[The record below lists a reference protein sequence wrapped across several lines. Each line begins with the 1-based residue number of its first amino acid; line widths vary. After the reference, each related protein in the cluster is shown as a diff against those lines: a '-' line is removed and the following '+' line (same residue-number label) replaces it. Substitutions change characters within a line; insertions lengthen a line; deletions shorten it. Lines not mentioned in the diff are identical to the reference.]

1 MACAS
6 TSSSSTHQ
14 WNHDVF
20 LSFIDEDYGDGDDDS
35 GRNFIDQL
43 YEALIQRGY
52 HIFADEDYKRNH
64 DDHITSEFLKTIEES
79 KVSIVVFSK
88 NYGSSIWCLDEL
100 VKMLECKHDQM
111 GRHTVLPVFY
121 NVDPSHFR
129 KQNGILEKTFAGYE
143 ERFKSEMEKVKS
155 WRKALTEAGNLSG
168 WHLQDVAADDGGE
181 TKYIKAIVEE
191 VSMKAKERR
200 MNINTYPV
208 GIDSRIEAI
217 NSLLSLDSSDVRI
230 IGIYG
235 IGGVGK
241 TTITKAVYNQILHE
255 FEGST
260 FLGSVREISEHRNGL
275 IHLQEQLLS
284 DILMKQNIHINNV
297 DRGIN
302 VIKQRLCFRKILIVL
317 DDVDQSNQ
325 INALVRER
333 DWFGLGSRIII
344 TTRDQHFLNK
354 HDVDGIYDVEKLNS
368 KDSLQLFRRYAFEN
382 VRCRRHQ
389 NKISKDI
396 VSYLG
401 GVPLALQVF
410 GSFLHKRSTD
420 EWITALQKLK
430 RIPNEE
436 IQEILK
442 LSFDSLDSTEKD
454 IFLDIACF
462 FIGMDKDFAIKILD
476 GCGFFPEIGIAVLT
490 RKSLLIISEKN
501 QLEMHGLIRD
511 MGREI
516 VRKESPNEPGKRSR
530 LWLYEDVYDTLTK
543 NAGTEV
549 VEGVVLNFCQPRKV
563 CLTIEAFT
571 KMERL
576 RMLQAN
582 YVQLLGS
589 HEHLLNDL
597 FPSMGKKHLF
607 RELRWLCWHEFP
619 LRYIPTNFH
628 LENLVVLDLQYS
640 SLKKVWKGSKPEYL
654 GKLKILNLDCCLDL
668 TKTPNFLGLPSL
680 EILTLEG
687 CTSLVEVHK
696 SIGELKNHLLILNLK
711 DCTNLRRLP
720 RSIWNLKSLQ
730 SLILSGCS
738 QINELPEELGNM
750 ESLTELL
757 ADGTAIRKLPIS
769 IGLLQNLKSLSLG
782 GCKGSPSKSWN
793 SFIWSL
799 GSPRGDDAITSLP
812 ASFSGLRSLT
822 RLSLRDCKL
831 SGMLPNDLESL
842 SSLQELDLA
851 FNNFCD
857 LPASI
862 SRLPQL
868 QSLWLQNCTKLGSLP
883 ELPSSLQYLD
893 ANGCTSMEKLSNL
906 ASTSLLQRLDLSQNN
921 ICSLPA
927 DINGLSQL
935 QVLTLR
941 NCTRLQSLPMLPSNI
956 KALDAEGCLVMERLS
971 SLANLKKLKSL
982 SLNSCSK
989 LIEVEGLE
997 RLETTPTIHMER
1009 CNGLA
1014 NTFRD
1019 NLFQGMIE
1027 PGIIDIFVPG
1037 GDIPDWFSCQSAGSS
1052 IYFEVPPLLNCKIQG
1067 LIICVVY
1074 AADEEVDVTTAGPE
1088 ATFINWTG
1096 GIDWKYSPKINAIS
1110 VTNQDHIWLS
1120 NIAEA
1125 RFVDQLEG
1133 GDQVDVSIE
1142 MGDPIQVKKCGIHL
1156 FQGTSS
1162 PYDLGVEKG
1171 HKEDDGAGCHCC
1183 RFNEEQDLDW
1193 LTEACPKMNS
1203 GEVNQS
1209 SFGTSFF
1216 RRFLKDI

>member
-20 LSFIDEDYGDGDDDS
+20 LSFIEEDYGDGDDDS

-111 GRHTVLPVFY
+111 GMYTVLPVFY

-129 KQNGILEKTFAGYE
+129 KQNGILEETFAGYE

-155 WRKALTEAGNLSG
+155 WRKALNEAGNLSG
-168 WHLQDVAADDGGE
+168 WHLQDIAADGGE
-181 TKYIKAIVEE
+181 TKFIKAIVEE
-191 VSMKAKERR
+191 VSMKVKERH
-200 MNINTYPV
+200 MNIDSYLV

-217 NSLLSLDSSDVRI
+217 NSLLSLGSSDVRI

-241 TTITKAVYNQILHE
+241 TTITKAVYNQILHQ

-260 FLGSVREISEHRNGL
+260 FLGSVREITEHRNGL
-275 IHLQEQLLS
+275 VHLQEQLLS
-284 DILMKQNIHINNV
+284 DTLMKQNIHISNV

-302 VIKQRLCFRKILIVL
+302 VIRQRLCFRKVLVIL

-325 INALVRER
+325 INVLVRER

-344 TTRDQHFLNK
+344 TTRDQHFLNEL
-354 HDVDGIYDVEKLNS
+354 DVDGIYEVEKLNS
-368 KDSLQLFRRYAFEN
+368 KESIQLFRHYAFEK
-382 VRCRRHQ
+382 VRPRGNQ
-389 NKISKDI
+389 
-396 VSYLG
+396 VLLEMTVAQLG
-401 GVPLALQVF
+401 GIPLALQVF
-410 GSFLHKRSTD
+410 GSFLHKRSTI
-420 EWITALQKLK
+420 EWKDALEKLR
-430 RIPNEE
+430 RIPNGE
-436 IQEILK
+436 IQEKLK
-442 LSFDSLDSTEKD
+442 LSFDALDDTEKD

-462 FIGMDKDFAIKILD
+462 LRGMDKDIAIKILD
-476 GCGFFPEIGIAVLT
+476 GCGFFPEIGISVLT
-490 RKSLLIISEKN
+490 RRSLLIITEKN
-501 QLEMHGLIRD
+501 QLGMNNLLQD

-516 VRKESPNEPGKRSR
+516 VRKESPDEPGKRSR
-530 LWLYEDVYDTLTK
+530 LWFHEDVNDALTK

-549 VEGVVLNFCQPRKV
+549 VEGVFFNYRQLRTV
-563 CLTIEAFT
+563 CLSIEPFS
-571 KMERL
+571 KMDRL
-576 RMLQAN
+576 R
-582 YVQLLGS
+582 LLKACNVP
-589 HEHLLNDL
+589 EHFLNDSSS
-597 FPSMGKKHLF
+597 FMGKKHLF
-607 RELRWLCWHEFP
+607 KDLRWLCWHRFP
-619 LRYIPTNFH
+619 LRSMLNNFS
-628 LENLVVLDLQYS
+628 LENLIVLDLQYS
-640 SLKKVWKGSKPEYL
+640 KLKQVWKGSKPEYL
-654 GKLKILNLDCCLDL
+654 GKLKVLHLDHCRDL

-687 CTSLVEVHK
+687 CTSLVEVHE
-696 SIGELKNHLLILNLK
+696 SIGKLNNLLILNLTK
-711 DCTNLRRLP
+711 CRNLRRLP
-720 RSIWNLKSLQ
+720 RLIRNLKSLQ

-738 QINELPEELGNM
+738 KINELPDELGNM
-750 ESLTELL
+750 ENLTELL
-757 ADGTAIRKLPIS
+757 ADGTAIRRLPIS
-769 IGLLQNLKSLSLG
+769 IWLLHNLKSLSLG
-782 GCKGSPSKSWN
+782 GCYGSPSKSWN
-793 SFIWSL
+793 SCFCSL
-799 GSPRGDDAITSLP
+799 RSLRSDDAITSFP
-812 ASFSGLRSLT
+812 GSFSGLPFLRHL
-822 RLSLRDCKL
+822 RLRNCNL

-868 QSLWLQNCTKLGSLP
+868 KSLWLQNCTKLRSLP
-883 ELPSSLQYLD
+883 ELPSSLRYLD
-893 ANGCTSMEKLSNL
+893 ADGCTSMEKLSNL
-906 ASTSLLQRLDLSQNN
+906 ASASSLQTLDLTRNN

-956 KALDAEGCLVMERLS
+956 IALDAGGCSVMERLP
-971 SLANLKKLKSL
+971 SLANLKKLHSL
-982 SLNSCSK
+982 FLNDSSK
-989 LIEVEGLE
+989 VIEVEGLE
-997 RLETTPTIHMER
+997 RLETRPTIHMER

-1019 NLFQGMIE
+1019 NLFQEMSE

-1037 GDIPDWFSCQSAGSS
+1037 GDIPDWFSYQSAGSRL
-1052 IYFEVPPLLNCKIQG
+1052 YFEVPPLSNHKIQG

-1074 AADEEVDVTTAGPE
+1074 AADKEAYATTDGPK
-1088 ATFINWTG
+1088 ATFINRNNYLE
-1096 GIDWKYSPKINAIS
+1096 WKYGPIVNGVSE
-1110 VTNQDHIWLS
+1110 TNLDHIWVS
-1120 NIAEA
+1120 NISEA
-1125 RFVDQLEG
+1125 KFVDRLEG

-1142 MGDPIQVKKCGIHL
+1142 IGDNIQVKKCGIHL
-1156 FQGTSS
+1156 FQGTST
-1162 PYDLGVEKG
+1162 PYDLGVEEG
-1171 HKEDDGAGCHCC
+1171 HKEDDGSRDVVAAVSMRKKTLIG
-1183 RFNEEQDLDW
+1183 
-1193 LTEACPKMNS
+1193 
-1203 GEVNQS
+1203 
-1209 SFGTSFF
+1209 
-1216 RRFLKDI
+1216 